1 MASYYDYA
9 KLSFRRPR
17 VEEEVDPLSSVA
29 NIADAML
36 VFACGILIA
45 LIVAWNVD
53 VNKVVQVEIDR
64 TKQIEDVETLQDVLA
79 GEGDSY
85 IERGTVYQDP
95 NTGKLY
101 MLETGESAGAGAS
114 ADGSADTGASAG
126 ESAAASGS
134 PADGSARE

>member
-53 VNKVVQVEIDR
+53 VNKIVQVEIDR

-101 MLETGESAGAGAS
+101 MLEAGESADAGAP
-114 ADGSADTGASAG
+114 AG
-126 ESAAASGS
+126 GSAAASGS

>member
-101 MLETGESAGAGAS
+101 MLEAGESADAGAP
-114 ADGSADTGASAG
+114 AG
-126 ESAAASGS
+126 GSAAASGS

>member
-1 MASYYDYA
+1 MANYYDYA

-53 VNKVVQVEIDR
+53 VNKIVQVEIDR
-64 TKQIEDVETLQDVLA
+64 TKQIEDVETLQDVLE

-101 MLETGESAGAGAS
+101 MLEAGESADAGAP
-114 ADGSADTGASAG
+114 AG
-126 ESAAASGS
+126 GSAAASGS
-134 PADGSARE
+134 PADGSTRE

>member
-17 VEEEVDPLSSVA
+17 GEEEVDPLSSVA

-64 TKQIEDVETLQDVLA
+64 IPHLHIRPKRRYRIRISSLRSVL
-79 GEGDSY
+79 
-85 IERGTVYQDP
+85 
-95 NTGKLY
+95 
-101 MLETGESAGAGAS
+101 
-114 ADGSADTGASAG
+114 
-126 ESAAASGS
+126 
-134 PADGSARE
+134 

>member
-64 TKQIEDVETLQDVLA
+64 TKQIEDVETLQDVLE

-101 MLETGESAGAGAS
+101 MLEAKESASAGAP
-114 ADGSADTGASAG
+114 AG
-126 ESAAASGS
+126 GSAAASGS

>member
-101 MLETGESAGAGAS
+101 MLETGESA
-114 ADGSADTGASAG
+114 DTGASAG

>member
-101 MLETGESAGAGAS
+101 MLEAGESADAGAP
-114 ADGSADTGASAG
+114 ADG
-126 ESAAASGS
+126 SAAASGS
-134 PADGSARE
+134 PADGSTRE

>member
-101 MLETGESAGAGAS
+101 MLEAGESADAGAP
-114 ADGSADTGASAG
+114 AG
-126 ESAAASGS
+126 GSAAASGS
-134 PADGSARE
+134 PADGSTRE

>member
-53 VNKVVQVEIDR
+53 VNKIVQVEIDR
-64 TKQIEDVETLQDVLA
+64 TKQIEDVETLQDVLE

-101 MLETGESAGAGAS
+101 MLEAGESADAGAP
-114 ADGSADTGASAG
+114 AG
-126 ESAAASGS
+126 GSAAASGS
-134 PADGSARE
+134 PADGSTRE